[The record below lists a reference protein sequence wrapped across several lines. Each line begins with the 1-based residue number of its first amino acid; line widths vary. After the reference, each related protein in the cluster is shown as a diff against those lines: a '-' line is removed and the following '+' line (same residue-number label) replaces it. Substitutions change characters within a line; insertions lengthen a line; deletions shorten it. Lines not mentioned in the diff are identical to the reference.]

1 MYVSYLAEQK
11 LKHRSIKVYLS
22 AVRNLQIAS
31 GLPDPFTGAAMP
43 QLVQILN
50 GIKRVEVESG
60 NDKRE
65 RLPISPSILIK
76 LNEAWSDSILDH
88 DTKMIWTACCLCFF
102 AFLWAGE
109 MTVPSDSGYDPSV
122 HLSINDISVDNSS
135 HPSIMCQ
142 NKAV

>member
-1 MYVSYLAEQK
+1 MSYLAEQK

-22 AVRNLQIAS
+22 IVSNLQIAS

-43 QLVQILN
+43 QLLK
-50 GIKRVEVESG
+50 GIKRVEAESG

-76 LNEAWSDSILDH
+76 LKEAWSDSMLNR
-88 DTKMIWTACCLCFF
+88 DTKMIWAACCLCFF

-109 MTVPSDSGYDPSV
+109 MTVATTP
-122 HLSINDISVDNSS
+122 LSTSASMIFW
-135 HPSIMCQ
+135 SIIQVVC
-142 NKAV
+142 

>member
-1 MYVSYLAEQK
+1 MFLSLQFCQAGGFSPIPVSQSLLCMYVSYLAEQK
-11 LKHRSIKVYLS
+11 LKHRIIS

-43 QLVQILN
+43 QLVQVLK
-50 GIKRVEVESG
+50 GIK
-60 NDKRE
+60 
-65 RLPISPSILIK
+65 
-76 LNEAWSDSILDH
+76 EAWSDSMLNH
-88 DTKMIWTACCLCFF
+88 DTKMTCCLCFF
-102 AFLWAGE
+102 AFLRAGE

-135 HPSIMCQ
+135 RPLIICQ